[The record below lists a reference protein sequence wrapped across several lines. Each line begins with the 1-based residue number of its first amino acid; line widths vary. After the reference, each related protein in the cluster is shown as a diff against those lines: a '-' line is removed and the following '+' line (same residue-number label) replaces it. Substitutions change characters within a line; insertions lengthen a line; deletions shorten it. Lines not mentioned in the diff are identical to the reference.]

1 MAREIRP
8 KDYPKLKNYQP
19 TRFMLPTSHYDKAKA
34 DRAVT
39 FIENLC
45 HTKGKWAGKRFWLL
59 PWQEQLIRDIFG
71 IVKHDGNRQF
81 RTAFVEICKKVGK
94 SELAAAIAL
103 YLLYADNEPS
113 AEVYGAAADR
123 QQASI
128 VFDVARQMVEMSPA
142 LMKRSKLMSA
152 TKRIV
157 NYGNAG
163 FYQVLSAEVGSK
175 HGFSISGL
183 VFDEIHTQ
191 PNRQLYDVL
200 TKYSSDARQNPLH
213 FIITTAG
220 NDRHSI
226 AFELHT
232 KAVDILEGR
241 RVDPTFYPVVY
252 GLKDDEDWEDE
263 ANWYKVNPS
272 LGYTVDIE
280 RLRDAYREAK
290 QNPADEI
297 TFKWLRM
304 NMWVSSTTSWIPDAI
319 FMKGNEPIDMRL
331 LEGRD
336 CYAGLDLSSTGD
348 ITALV
353 LIFPPRNTDEKY
365 ILVPYFWVP
374 EETIPQRV
382 KANSVP
388 YDVWEKQ
395 GHLLATEGNVIHYD
409 FIEKFICDLAEKYHI
424 LEIAVDRWNATH
436 MIQNLEDAGFTMVPF
451 GQGFA
456 SMSTPTKE
464 FYRLLMEGQIVHAG
478 HPVLRWMAGNVVIE
492 TDAAE
497 NIKVTKAK
505 SKEKIDGIVAS
516 IMALDRCL
524 RNEGEPQGSVYDE
537 RGLLVF

>member
-1 MAREIRP
+1 MAKEPRP
-8 KDYPKLKNYQP
+8 KGYPKLKNYKPSQ
-19 TRFMLPTSHYDKAKA
+19 FMLPTSHYDKKKA

-45 HTKGKWAGKRFWLL
+45 HTKGKWAGTPFWLL

-71 IVKHDGNRQF
+71 IVKPDGNRQF

-94 SELAAAIAL
+94 SELAAAVAL

-128 VFDVARQMVEMSPA
+128 VFDVAKQMVEMSPA
-142 LMKRSKLMSA
+142 LMKRSKLMGA

-157 NYGNAG
+157 NYSNAG
-163 FYQVLSAEVGSK
+163 YYQVLSAEVGGK
-175 HGFSISGL
+175 HGFSVSGL

-200 TKYSSDARQNPLH
+200 TKGSSDARQNPLH

-226 AFELHT
+226 AYELHT

-290 QNPADEI
+290 QNPADEV
-297 TFKWLRM
+297 TFKWLRC
-304 NMWVSSTTSWIPDAI
+304 NMWVSSTVAWIPDAI
-319 FMKGNEPIDMRL
+319 YMRGNEPIDMDAL
-331 LEGRD
+331 AGRD

-353 LIFPPRNTDEKY
+353 LIFPPRNEDEKY
-365 ILVPYFWVP
+365 VLLPYFWIP
-374 EETIPQRV
+374 EETIPRRV

-388 YDVWEKQ
+388 YDIWEKQ
-395 GHLLATEGNVIHYD
+395 GYIMSTEGNVIHYD
-409 FIEKFICDLAEKYHI
+409 FIEKFIMYLSEKYHI
-424 LEIAVDRWNATH
+424 LEIAVNRWNATQ
-436 MIQNLEDAGFTMVPF
+436 MIQNLEGEGFTIVPF
-451 GQGFA
+451 GQGFS
-456 SMSTPTKE
+456 SMSAPTKE
-464 FYRLLMEGQIVHAG
+464 FYRLLMDGRIIHG
-478 HPVLRWMAGNVVIE
+478 GNPVLRWMAGNVVID
-492 TDAAE
+492 TDPAG

-505 SKEKIDGIVAS
+505 SKEKIDGIVAA
-516 IMALDRCL
+516 IMALDRCI
-524 RNEGEPQGSVYDE
+524 RQEGQSGSVYDE

>member
-1 MAREIRP
+1 MAKEPRP
-8 KDYPKLKNYQP
+8 KGYPKLKNYKPSQ
-19 TRFMLPTSHYDKAKA
+19 FMLPTSHYDKKKA

-45 HTKGKWAGKRFWLL
+45 HTKGKWAGTPFWLL

-71 IVKHDGNRQF
+71 IVKPDGNRQF

-94 SELAAAIAL
+94 SELAAAVAL

-128 VFDVARQMVEMSPA
+128 VFDVAKQMVEMSPA
-142 LMKRSKLMSA
+142 LMKRSKLMGA

-163 FYQVLSAEVGSK
+163 YYQVLSAEVGGK
-175 HGFSISGL
+175 HGFSVSGL

-200 TKYSSDARQNPLH
+200 TKGSSDARQNPLH

-226 AFELHT
+226 AYELHT

-252 GLKDDEDWEDE
+252 GLKDDDDWEDE

-290 QNPADEI
+290 QNPADEV
-297 TFKWLRM
+297 TFKWLRC
-304 NMWVSSTTSWIPDAI
+304 NMWVSSTVAWIPDAI
-319 FMKGNEPIDMRL
+319 YMRGNESIEAAS

-353 LIFPPRNTDEKY
+353 LIFPPRGKNEKY
-365 ILVPYFWVP
+365 VLLPYFWIP
-374 EETIPQRV
+374 EETIPRRV

-388 YDVWEKQ
+388 YDIWEKQ
-395 GHLLATEGNVIHYD
+395 GYIMATEGNVIHYN
-409 FIEKFICDLAEKYHI
+409 FIEKFIMDLAEKYHI
-424 LEIAVDRWNATH
+424 LEIAVDRWNATQ
-436 MIQNLEDAGFTMVPF
+436 MIQNLEGEGFTIIPF
-451 GQGFA
+451 GQGFS
-456 SMSTPTKE
+456 SMSAPTKE
-464 FYRLLMEGQIVHAG
+464 FYRLLMEGRIIHG
-478 HPVLRWMAGNVVIE
+478 GNPVLRWMAGNVVID
-492 TDAAE
+492 TDPAG

-505 SKEKIDGIVAS
+505 SKEKIDGIVAA
-516 IMALDRCL
+516 IMALDRCI
-524 RNEGEPQGSVYDE
+524 RQEGQSGSVYDE

>member
-1 MAREIRP
+1 MAKETRP
-8 KDYPKLKNYQP
+8 KDYPKLKDYQP
-19 TRFMLPTSHYDKAKA
+19 SRFVLPTSHYDKKKA

-45 HTKGKWAGKRFWLL
+45 HTKGKWAGTRFWLL

-71 IVKHDGNRQF
+71 IVKPDGNRQF

-94 SELAAAIAL
+94 SELAAAVAL

-128 VFDVARQMVEMSPA
+128 VFDVAKQMVEMSPA
-142 LMKRSKLMSA
+142 LMKRSKLMAA

-163 FYQVLSAEVGSK
+163 YYQVLSAEVGGK
-175 HGFSISGL
+175 HGFSVSGL

-200 TKYSSDARQNPLH
+200 TKGSSDARQNPLH

-226 AFELHT
+226 AYELHT

-290 QNPADEI
+290 QNPADEL

-304 NMWVSSTTSWIPDAI
+304 NMWTSSTVAWIPDSI
-319 FMKGNEPIDMRL
+319 YMKGNEPIDMDSL
-331 LEGRD
+331 LGRD

-353 LIFPPRNTDEKY
+353 LMFPPRNEDEKY
-365 ILVPYFWVP
+365 VVLPFFWVP
-374 EETIPQRV
+374 EETIPRRV

-395 GHLLATEGNVIHYD
+395 GYILATEGNVIHYD
-409 FIEKFICDLAEKYHI
+409 FIEHFIYDLAEKYHI
-424 LEIAVDRWNATH
+424 LEIAVDRWNATQ
-436 MIQNLEDAGFTMVPF
+436 MIQNLEGEGFTIVPF
-451 GQGFA
+451 GQGFS
-456 SMSTPTKE
+456 SMSAPTKE
-464 FYRLLMEGQIVHAG
+464 FYRLLMEGKVIHG
-478 HPVLRWMAGNVVIE
+478 GNPVLRWMAGNVVID
-492 TDAAE
+492 TDPAG

-505 SKEKIDGIVAS
+505 SKEKIDGIVAA
-516 IMALDRCL
+516 IMALDRCI
-524 RNEGEPQGSVYDE
+524 RQENQSGSVYDE

>member
-1 MAREIRP
+1 MARETRP

-34 DRAVT
+34 DRAVA

-71 IVKHDGNRQF
+71 IVKSDGNRQF

-142 LMKRSKLMSA
+142 LMKRSKMMSA

-220 NDRHSI
+220 NDRNSI

-232 KAVDILEGR
+232 KAIDILEGR

-290 QNPADEI
+290 KNPADEI

-319 FMKGNEPIDMRL
+319 FMKGDEPIDMRL

-353 LIFPPRNTDEKY
+353 LIFPPRNSNEKY

-395 GHLLATEGNVIHYD
+395 GYLLATEGNVIHYD

-436 MIQNLEDAGFTMVPF
+436 MIQNLDDAGFTMVPF

-524 RNEGEPQGSVYDE
+524 RNQGEPQGSVYDE

>member
-1 MAREIRP
+1 MAKEPRP
-8 KDYPKLKNYQP
+8 KGYPKLKNYKP
-19 TRFMLPTSHYDKAKA
+19 SKFMLPTSHYDKKKA

-45 HTKGKWAGKRFWLL
+45 HTKGKWAGTPFWLL

-71 IVKHDGNRQF
+71 IVKPDGNRQF

-128 VFDVARQMVEMSPA
+128 VFDVAKQMVEMSPA
-142 LMKRSKLMSA
+142 LMKRSKLMGA

-163 FYQVLSAEVGSK
+163 YYQVLSAEVGGK
-175 HGFSISGL
+175 HGFSVSGL

-200 TKYSSDARQNPLH
+200 TKGSSDARQNPLH

-226 AFELHT
+226 AYELHT

-272 LGYTVDIE
+272 LGYTVDVE

-297 TFKWLRM
+297 TFKWLRC
-304 NMWVSSTTSWIPDAI
+304 NMWVSSTVAWIPDAI
-319 FMKGNEPIDMRL
+319 YMRGNEPIDMAS

-353 LIFPPRNTDEKY
+353 LIFPPRDEDEKFV
-365 ILVPYFWVP
+365 LLPYFWIP
-374 EETIPQRV
+374 EETIPKRL

-388 YDVWEKQ
+388 YDIWEKQ
-395 GHLLATEGNVIHYD
+395 GYIMSTEGNVIHYD
-409 FIEKFICDLAEKYHI
+409 FIEKFIMDLSEKYHI

-436 MIQNLEDAGFTMVPF
+436 VIQNLEDNGLTMVPF

-456 SMSTPTKE
+456 SMSAPTKE
-464 FYRLLMEGQIVHAG
+464 FYRLLMEGKIIHGG
-478 HPVLRWMAGNVVIE
+478 HPVMRWMAGNVVVD
-492 TDAAE
+492 TDPAG

-505 SKEKIDGIVAS
+505 SKEKINGIVAA
-516 IMALDRCL
+516 IMALDRAV
-524 RNEGEPQGSVYDE
+524 RHESEGRSVYDT
-537 RGLLVF
+537 RGIILI